1 MLLEMS
7 QGHPLEKLFLVE
19 AKWVLIFLFRSLN
32 LFFSALE
39 WNNLI
44 VPLVDKPYQNLN
56 ARKQIYFWTHYI
68 RP

>member
-1 MLLEMS
+1 MLVEMS

-32 LFFSALE
+32 LFFFFSPLE

-44 VPLVDKPYQNLN
+44 LPLVDKPYQNLN
-56 ARKQIYFWTHYI
+56 ARKQV
-68 RP
+68 